1 MEAQPDFAP
10 QSLLDIGA
18 GPGTANFAA
27 TEAFP
32 SLQRWRL
39 LDRNSALRALA
50 SELARENARLSQM
63 TYAAGEARAMLVQAD
78 AADLVVASY
87 VIGEFTETERDELVA
102 LAWRKTN
109 HTLLLVEPG
118 FQPPDPL
125 ELAEDWLRWPPDPGE
140 LLVRAKTLAQ
150 RAPGRSEAPPVLDA
164 DGILRRGDH
173 WVVISPA
180 QQPVLR
186 LLLSRMGQVVRFDEI
201 VDAYA
206 AAGGSGLASS
216 VRTVVSRLEAR
227 IAPLGLE
234 VLTIRGR
241 GMVLQTATGRR

>member
-1 MEAQPDFAP
+1 MSVPTRPLVDRAVHESTGDPLPTSIGVGDVDVAIVRWPEEAAVRDVLA
-10 QSLLDIGA
+10 
-18 GPGTANFAA
+18 
-27 TEAFP
+27 
-32 SLQRWRL
+32 L
-39 LDRNSALRALA
+39 LDRPR
-50 SELARENARLSQM
+50 
-63 TYAAGEARAMLVQAD
+63 
-78 AADLVVASY
+78 
-87 VIGEFTETERDELVA
+87 
-102 LAWRKTN
+102 
-109 HTLLLVEPG
+109 LLLVEPG

-150 RAPGRSEAPPVLDA
+150 RAPGRSEAPPILDA